1 MPPKRPRPRRTTVER
16 EEESVWV
23 DFYRRIRRDT
33 ELAAEV
39 LAQLNRDAEL
49 LRAHLALFLCCK
61 ETLRRDRRRQARHR
75 RIGAFVRWLVRML
88 FVMPWRVLRRT
99 GQESR
104 DIVVEMLPEVEQRSA
119 PPALPA
125 RKPATA
131 PSKAMP
137 AVVRRKRNPP
147 PMTHMDAEEDD
158 SPSSR
163 T

>member
-119 PPALPA
+119 PALPA

-131 PSKAMP
+131 PSEVMP